1 MQALDVHLWPP
12 AGTAGAA
19 ADGPGDPMDLS
30 GEDGGAGPGPGTWL
44 VQFPNE
50 ESGRADQP
58 PFSAAR
64 LKPRTG
70 KLELEYALDQESGQ
84 FDAGWGGKPHVQP
97 GLDLKN
103 ITLTSTQVAMKA
115 KYMVG
120 LVRGDPRH
128 GAWGPVPGTEVF
140 LTPVDTVAQLRASV
154 AHLNAKKEATE
165 KAPEPGPGAG
175 GREEPELVQ
184 VQVQKRETS
193 RQEQLRLQ
201 SHEYL
206 RLKEQ
211 EEPWTPLKPRPKD
224 HASSRADREEW
235 VRDSGDTVAFR
246 QSGTAY
252 LDALIPPLRK

>member
-1 MQALDVHLWPP
+1 MLH
-12 AGTAGAA
+12 
-19 ADGPGDPMDLS
+19 
-30 GEDGGAGPGPGTWL
+30 
-44 VQFPNE
+44 
-50 ESGRADQP
+50 
-58 PFSAAR
+58 R
-64 LKPRTG
+64 LASRP
-70 KLELEYALDQESGQ
+70 
-84 FDAGWGGKPHVQP
+84 GWGGKHHVPP

-128 GAWGPVPGTEVF
+128 GARGPVPGTEVF

-154 AHLNAKKEATE
+154 AHLNAKKEAPG
-165 KAPEPGPGAG
+165 KAPEPGPGPGAG
-175 GREEPELVQ
+175 AGEEPELVQ
-184 VQVQKRETS
+184 VQVKKRETS

-224 HASSRADREEW
+224 HASSRDVREEW
-235 VRDSGDTVAFR
+235 ARDSGNTVAFR
-246 QSGTAY
+246 QSGKAY
-252 LDALIPPLRK
+252 LDALIPPLRQ